1 MKRFALFVFFFL
13 SSQYSFA
20 EEFSYKL
27 SQFKQAALEQKLY
40 LNEEW
45 LALVHYRPNRVMN
58 GYVSQADDDSFFIS
72 EDGKY
77 DPEAELIAT
86 IDLLL
91 ADNTSN
97 LHCQF
102 PARRHWLLSEMAQQ
116 GLSTHETPAVP
127 AFCKDY
133 YQWLEAINT
142 KTISLV
148 FASSYLNSP
157 SSMFGHTFLRL
168 DQPGQNKDN
177 LLLANTI
184 SYAADAGERDN
195 ELMFAYRGIFG
206 GYPGITSIEPYY
218 DKIKLYSHLENRDL
232 WEYQLNLTDQ
242 ETMQLLRAA
251 WEVKDKRFDYYFFDE
266 NCAYRILALIDIARP
281 GTNLLDEITYRAIP
295 SDTVRL
301 VVDKSLVSTIAYRP
315 SSATDITHKIAQ
327 LTTEEQ
333 TLVDRIL
340 TDGLNPTTQQVLLAY
355 NTEDQAQILDTAFDY
370 LRYQAIEEEHTHE
383 ESAKLSHQILI
394 ARSQLN
400 STSNLSPPS
409 TPAVRDD
416 QGHET
421 LRLSLS
427 AGEFDHDSFVQF
439 TVRAAYHDLSD
450 PIEGYQPGAQLQ
462 FMRTDFRYYT
472 EQSTLE
478 VERFVGVEVMSLTP
492 RDTFF
497 KPVSWQVGFGGR
509 RVFAGEKR
517 VLSPYLEGGAG
528 LSYELLNGI
537 GYGLLTGD
545 LEIDSSLSKGF
556 NLGPG
561 AVVGWAYQGTQ
572 WQTQVGLKTIQFLEG
587 EHHHRDRLFFSQSL
601 TLSKAWSL
609 NLNATREREQDRYT
623 TEWGVEARYYY

>member
-20 EEFSYKL
+20 EEFSHKI

-40 LNEEW
+40 INEEW

-102 PARRHWLLSEMAQQ
+102 PARRHWLLSEMKQQ
-116 GLSTHETPAVP
+116 GLLNRETPSVP

-142 KTISLV
+142 KTITLV

-168 DQPGQNKDN
+168 DQPGQDKDN

-301 VVDKSLVSTIAYRP
+301 VVDKSLVSSIVYRP

-340 TDGLNPTTQQVLLAY
+340 TDGLDSTTRQVLLAY

-370 LRYQAIEEEHTHE
+370 LRYQAIEEEHAHE
-383 ESAKLSHQILI
+383 ESATLSHQILI
-394 ARSQLN
+394 ARSQLKY
-400 STSNLSPPS
+400 TANLSPPS
-409 TPAVRDD
+409 TPTVRDD

-427 AGEFDHDSFVQF
+427 AGEFDHDRFVQF
-439 TVRAAYHDLSD
+439 TVRPAYHDLSD

-492 RDTFF
+492 RDAFF

-517 VLSPYLEGGAG
+517 VFAPYLEGGAG
-528 LSYELLNGI
+528 LSYKLLNGI
-537 GYGLLTGD
+537 GYGLITGD
-545 LEIDSSLSKGF
+545 LEIDSSLGKGF

-561 AVVGWAYQGTQ
+561 AIIGWAYQGTQ
-572 WQTQVGLKTIQFLEG
+572 WQAQVGLKTIQFLED
-587 EHHHRDRLFFSQSL
+587 EQHNRDRLFFSQSL
-601 TLSKAWSL
+601 TLSKALSL
-609 NLNATREREQDRYT
+609 NLNATREREQGRYT